1 MVPESIHVGR
11 STFGTR
17 QTTEASL
24 ATGPFPSQELDS
36 TCVAGQFSDAES
48 DEDPAQSDAKRQRVD
63 DNTQNARLIPGNT
76 LRQDSSMNG
85 LVVSGITASHSTQSV
100 DTQNIPFPSS
110 QIYSQATRDSSN
122 LDSEPAMPTASQT
135 FVRSASMA
143 QLPSAVRRLAAL
155 VGIPESSQA
164 IIQSTLPTLFKRPT
178 SSASSMANDR
188 RSISGLERH
197 GSNLFV
203 PARSSSVIP
212 DHYLR
217 ALTELQ
223 PTTRMTNTLSEVQR
237 RVLLSSLQVPTEPP
251 TKGLQGHVSQSSI
264 HAETV
269 PASYAPAVT
278 SAPTIPSNITHLSPA
293 LLDSSSL
300 ISTKPTLL
308 PSPDIDPIF
317 SAPKFGESSSEPGG
331 FTMPARGTFS
341 IPAPSSIGDLQA
353 LHCDSPSAIEDPTT
367 PHCSQGDQFGESS
380 AQPSEISK
388 PTESVIEQLTP
399 SEAPSQSTRKRK
411 SRASKVKAESQNDE
425 SVNAEPKVELVKPP
439 PTINGKISHGRKV
452 PVGYVKRTPNS
463 FIMFRSHV
471 IANKLLPPGVEND
484 NRQIS
489 RVVSGLW
496 AGLSE
501 DDLRTWQTASREL
514 RAAAR
519 AKNPEIKH
527 PPNQKRKDIIR
538 RKRSGQLPGETPEQR
553 VEREK
558 ARAAAL
564 AKVIIDARGER
575 LDKDKLVQLAG
586 ISLPQQQLA
595 GSSRTRDSSR
605 EASRPEF
612 RAPASLGVQLDAI
625 ASSTLSECAG
635 SVLTTSP
642 RPNARGM
649 LSPMPESVNEDLT
662 ESTFP
667 ILKPGAKSKTKRASR
682 ASKSSSTQQKAD
694 GAQPTPKP
702 RSSRK
707 ASESRC
713 ANEQTREE
721 SVPALTVESTTG
733 TQTTISSAS
742 AEQCESNK
750 IDLAAFSSMFDCLS
764 DHIGSSTFP
773 DCFPPDMFES
783 LGLATSGP
791 SNVPST
797 GPSSSETAK
806 DNVIDPKIL
815 NMSSAPAVTVNN
827 QSTGGFWS
835 NPTESQGMG
844 PPDSNFMSSG
854 GYALSGSDQNQSS
867 ALNEGRQDEFPS
879 FDMLSQL
886 VSSDH
891 LDLSQFIGHR
901 YASQPQSNL
910 SSTDFDLS
918 SLYLGNGNSSDS
930 TVSHLHP
937 FSHSGIA
944 GAGTGTSFT
953 ASQDHNPFENLQAPN
968 DSESLENWGWSQ
980 LGNS

>member
-1 MVPESIHVGR
+1 MHLR
-11 STFGTR
+11 KSTFGTR

-24 ATGPFPSQELDS
+24 ATSPFPSQELDS
-36 TCVAGQFSDAES
+36 AHMPGQFSDAES
-48 DEDPAQSDAKRQRVD
+48 DEDLAQLDTKRQRIEG
-63 DNTQNARLIPGNT
+63 NTRNART
-76 LRQDSSMNG
+76 TQDGADSGMNG
-85 LVVSGITASHSTQSV
+85 HTIAAIGPSRSIQPANP
-100 DTQNIPFPSS
+100 QNNIIPSS
-110 QIYSQATRDSSN
+110 QTYSQATRDSYN
-122 LDSEPAMPTASQT
+122 LSSEPAMPAVNQT

-164 IIQSTLPTLFKRPT
+164 IIQSTLPTSSKRPA
-178 SSASSMANDR
+178 SRASSTVNDR
-188 RSISGLERH
+188 RSVSGLERQA
-197 GSNLFV
+197 SNLNL
-203 PARSSSVIP
+203 PARSPTVIP

-223 PTTRMTNTLSEVQR
+223 PDTRIPNTLSDVQPR
-237 RVLLSSLQVPTEPP
+237 GLLSSPQIYNGPP
-251 TKGLQGHVSQSSI
+251 TKAIRGHGSQSGI
-264 HAETV
+264 LAQKVT
-269 PASYAPAVT
+269 ASYAPTVT
-278 SAPTIPSNITHLSPA
+278 SAPAIPSVTTHLSPA
-293 LLDSSSL
+293 LLNPSSL
-300 ISTKPTLL
+300 VSTKPTLL

-317 SAPKFGESSSEPGG
+317 AAPKFGESSSEPGG

-353 LHCDSPSAIEDPTT
+353 LHCNSPSVTEDLRT
-367 PHCSQGDQFGESS
+367 PHCTQVDQFSESS
-380 AQPSEISK
+380 TQPAEISK
-388 PTESVIEQLTP
+388 ASESVIEGPTP

-411 SRASKVKAESQNDE
+411 SKASKPKAESQTDE
-425 SVNAEPKVELVKPP
+425 TGEPRVELVKPP

-471 IANKLLPPGVEND
+471 IANKLLPPG
-484 NRQIS
+484 IS

-519 AKNPEIKH
+519 AKNPEIKN

-586 ISLPQQQLA
+586 ISLPQRPLA
-595 GSSRTRDSSR
+595 GSSSIRDSPR

-625 ASSTLSECAG
+625 APSTLSECAG

-649 LSPMPESVNEDLT
+649 LSPMPESVNEDPP
-662 ESTFP
+662 ESSFS
-667 ILKPGAKSKTKRASR
+667 ILNTGSKGKTKRVSR
-682 ASKSSSTQQKAD
+682 ASEPSSSQQQADGLPGKPRESRSVDQQK
-694 GAQPTPKP
+694 
-702 RSSRK
+702 
-707 ASESRC
+707 
-713 ANEQTREE
+713 REE
-721 SVPALTVESTTG
+721 SLPALTVDSTTE
-733 TQTTISSAS
+733 THPTISPAS
-742 AEQCESNK
+742 AEQSESHK
-750 IDLAAFSSMFDCLS
+750 MDLAAISSMFDCLS

-773 DCFPPDMFES
+773 DCFPPDMFQS

-791 SNVPST
+791 SNIPST
-797 GPSSSETAK
+797 VPSSSQTTK
-806 DNVIDPKIL
+806 DIAIDPKIL
-815 NMSSAPAVTVNN
+815 SMSSAPAETVNN
-827 QSTGGFWS
+827 QSS
-835 NPTESQGMG
+835 AMG
-844 PPDSNFMSSG
+844 RPDSNFMSADS
-854 GYALSGSDQNQSS
+854 YALSEHDQNRPSTV
-867 ALNEGRQDEFPS
+867 NEGRQDEFPS
-879 FDMLSQL
+879 FDILSQL
-886 VSSDH
+886 VSSDQ
-891 LDLSQFIGHR
+891 LDLSQFLGHR

-918 SLYLGNGNSSDS
+918 SLYLGNGNSTNSI
-930 TVSHLHP
+930 VSHLHS
-937 FSHSGIA
+937 FSHPEVSGS
-944 GAGTGTSFT
+944 GTSFT
-953 ASQDHNPFENLQAPN
+953 APQDPNPFENLQTPN
-968 DSESLENWGWSQ
+968 DAESIENWGWPQ
-980 LGNS
+980 L

>member
-1 MVPESIHVGR
+1 MHLGK

-24 ATGPFPSQELDS
+24 ATSPFPSQEFDP
-36 TCVAGQFSDAES
+36 TYVPGQFSDAES
-48 DEDPAQSDAKRQRVD
+48 DEDPVQSDAKRQRVD
-63 DNTQNARLIPGNT
+63 DNTQNTRPTHGSAT
-76 LRQDSSMNG
+76 RQDSNLNELLADIAANRSM
-85 LVVSGITASHSTQSV
+85 QSV
-100 DTQNIPFPSS
+100 DPQRDPFPSS
-110 QIYSQATRDSSN
+110 QIYPQAMRTSSN
-122 LDSEPAMPTASQT
+122 FNSQPLMPSANQT
-135 FVRSASMA
+135 FA

-164 IIQSTLPTLFKRPT
+164 IIQSTLPTPSKRPA
-178 SSASSMANDR
+178 SSASSTVNDR
-188 RSISGLERH
+188 RSVSGLERH
-197 GSNLFV
+197 STNLNV
-203 PARSSSVIP
+203 PARSPSVIP
-212 DHYLR
+212 EHYLR
-217 ALTELQ
+217 ALTEVQ
-223 PTTRMTNTLSEVQR
+223 PDARMTKTLSEVQR
-237 RVLLSSLQVPTEPP
+237 RQLLSSLHVQPEPP
-251 TKGLQGHVSQSSI
+251 TKGLRGHGSQSGI
-264 HAETV
+264 HSQIV
-269 PASYAPAVT
+269 PVSCAPKAT
-278 SAPTIPSNITHLSPA
+278 SAPAIPSNTTHLSPA
-293 LLDSSSL
+293 LLNSSSL
-300 ISTKPTLL
+300 ISTKPSVT

-317 SAPKFGESSSEPGG
+317 AAPKFGESSSEPGG

-353 LHCDSPSAIEDPTT
+353 LHCISPSATEDSRT
-367 PHCSQGDQFGESS
+367 PLGTQVDQFSESGT
-380 AQPSEISK
+380 QPPDTSK
-388 PTESVIEQLTP
+388 ATESVIEELTP
-399 SEAPSQSTRKRK
+399 SEAPSQPTRKRK
-411 SRASKVKAESQNDE
+411 SKASKAKAESQNDE
-425 SVNAEPKVELVKPP
+425 SRDGEPKVELVKPP

-519 AKNPEIKH
+519 AKNPEIKN

-586 ISLPQQQLA
+586 ISLPQQPLA

-612 RAPASLGVQLDAI
+612 RAPASLGVQLDNI
-625 ASSTLSECAG
+625 APSTLSECAG

-642 RPNARGM
+642 RPNTCGM
-649 LSPMPESVNEDLT
+649 LSPMPESVNEDPP

-667 ILKPGAKSKTKRASR
+667 ILNPGAKSKTKRAPRVSR
-682 ASKSSSTQQKAD
+682 ASKPSSSRSQAD
-694 GAQPTPKP
+694 SSQPLPNSN
-702 RSSRK
+702 SSK
-707 ASESRC
+707 NVAESRGMD
-713 ANEQTREE
+713 EQQGEE

-733 TQTTISSAS
+733 TRTTISPAS
-742 AEQCESNK
+742 AEQSESNK
-750 IDLAAFSSMFDCLS
+750 MDLAAISSMFDCLS

-773 DCFPPDMFES
+773 DCFPSDMFQS

-791 SNVPST
+791 STIPST

-806 DNVIDPKIL
+806 DIAIDPKIL
-815 NMSSAPAVTVNN
+815 NMSSAPAETANN

-835 NPTESQGMG
+835 NSTGSQGIG
-844 PPDSNFMSSG
+844 PPDSNFMSADNYG
-854 GYALSGSDQNQSS
+854 LSGHGQSQSS
-867 ALNEGRQDEFPS
+867 ALNEGRQDDFPS

-886 VSSDH
+886 VSSDQ

-901 YASQPQSNL
+901 YSSQPQTNL
-910 SSTDFDLS
+910 GSTDFDLS

-930 TVSHLHP
+930 TASHLHS
-937 FSHSGIA
+937 FSHPGISGA
-944 GAGTGTSFT
+944 GAGTSFT
-953 ASQDHNPFENLQAPN
+953 ASQDHNPFESLQTSN
-968 DSESLENWGWSQ
+968 DAENLENWGWPQ
-980 LGNS
+980 L